1 MEEKIHQMRHFSDG
15 DYFDFF
21 ISHNGESAEEAR
33 ELYGI
38 LKEEY
43 PDCRIFLD
51 CMTDENG
58 KPFFADSLN
67 NAQYMRDALYIS
79 KVLIFVAKEQEHTFE
94 GYGNIATEIKDFY
107 GFQKKRFVNDRPDFN
122 IAHFGIFLCKSVD
135 WNNENN
141 LFDRDA
147 HHFSL
152 KRANSLSDLKGSIID
167 MVKRIFHDQNRFV
180 NDYAPQIYD
189 LTRSYYEKNKEFF
202 SVEDYIDP
210 TFSRDDEDR
219 NVNINFSELLRLIPD
234 NNIIISG
241 ENGGIGKTSLLK
253 KIFEYYLNGEDDST
267 KMVPIFVEANELCD
281 NSDIL
286 LRYVEKILFN
296 DRIDLMRD
304 TTTREMQIL
313 KTAFT
318 QKETKKSYLFLI
330 DGLNEIPAEDY
341 DEVLDQISNA
351 AEKYTSCRFVL
362 TSRSGSDDIS
372 TVLGRNS
379 IFCKLRPLDKDFV
392 KSYLSQRGKPL
403 LSTSITLYQILSIP
417 MYLKLYCDASDDQI
431 MSKGE
436 LVHSLFKRHAA
447 KADAAQDMMLRH
459 LLPYIAYR
467 MVVAG
472 KFNIDE
478 DALGALIGDFCD
490 SACADK
496 GYYSHYGKSFR
507 NQLAALDD
515 LKSAGGIKFDRYIDR
530 FNEYIVQSCRLL
542 RKTAGEHFEFT
553 HQIYRDFLC
562 AFYMR
567 QAFVLYGENGCR
579 NVFDIWSDRNYE
591 KDIREFLG
599 DLCADEGRPY
609 FDDQANCWNYDC
621 NENSALIKCLDRLR
635 QDHDPDEKWVVRII
649 THLLSYVRKADM
661 SGLDLSGLDLTMS
674 DLKATVMSRRHG
686 DKLYATNFSG
696 ARLNAENLF
705 REANYTHFVAACIND
720 REIATL
726 DAGGTLT
733 FWDRNMFNTQFI
745 RKFKIQSDDIKKMR
759 FSPDGKFIYAMTY
772 NKILR
777 IEYENGVKIE
787 TLMRSRQPL
796 QNIYVENGKVLF
808 TTVFNPFNKKPLDDP
823 DAPDEVDF
831 RFITGIAAINANKDT
846 LIFADTAGYYGM
858 RIFKRTE
865 EGFKEYR
872 FGYAQ
877 ILEECMLEIEEQLR
891 QWNVYNLFFDNP
903 GNKSDRRMYF
913 INKQNLFSDRS
924 TNFSDGINGIHK
936 EIVKQLGRRNV
947 ELVQS
952 GKLQRLRQITDKY
965 LKKLH
970 LMLQTNPNVTQLSGR
985 KLVSV
990 DASEDGKTF
999 LLSMQVVYEGNG
1011 RFLNK
1016 TWVLGEFNPETTEF
1030 RELVFNAHVQNVIA
1044 EYHGDEIVSIGYN
1057 KLSFYNKNK
1066 RLIRMLKTKDLMV
1079 GKLVRPQEGNS
1090 FFLAA
1095 HNYFYELD
1103 LATGNIIRGVPNL
1116 EPFDILTT
1124 DLCYAADDPEA
1135 LGFKVLHRTHN
1146 EDDDGLVS
1154 FYAMDGR
1161 VRRLSADM
1169 LKDVSVIK
1177 NTANT
1182 FVTSTKNKDYKVSYE
1197 KIICYED
1204 GVKID
1209 EKQTCYKLF
1218 VSGCD
1223 FTGVTGGIT
1232 ENEAAKKILNDYSAK
1247 TDFITPAVGTSGTA
1261 ADIGPAQEGT
1271 LLTSMPEGAAY
1282 FTAGRDVT
1290 LEPEHTY
1297 MIRQRRNKEEQKE
1310 ALRIAENYLL
1320 TDLTV
1325 VDFHI
1330 LNQVNELIYAT
1341 EDVIT
1346 RFVCAALSDTDEA
1359 FIRKRI
1365 WALYKEL
1372 GALNCFVYT
1381 APDLE
1386 PLRLFTLSARHGA
1399 PLLSNMLQTSVSH
1412 HSIKHKSK
1420 SDLTKELASFDY
1432 VSRIFAKHPALF
1444 TDYRPFNVVD
1454 AEENCDARANISG
1467 MLSTQNA
1474 EYFLITYRRDYTP
1487 EEVVDKYIRVM
1498 NIADDY
1504 RHIYH
1509 KVAHLSFPSRPRIIL
1524 HCEDYDQCRDVYEL
1538 LQAKG
1543 IALPCFTYDAFV
1555 GEFDY
1560 FTFDENGNYGMN
1572 FN

>member
-1 MEEKIHQMRHFSDG
+1 MEAKIHQMRHFSDG

-21 ISHNGESAEEAR
+21 ISHNGESAEEAKQ
-33 ELYGI
+33 LYGI

-43 PDCRIFLD
+43 PDSRIFLD
-51 CMTDENG
+51 CMTDQNG

-67 NAQYMRDALYIS
+67 NAQYMSEALYIS

-107 GFQKKRFVNDRPDFN
+107 GFQKKRFINDRPDFN
-122 IAHFGIFLCKSVD
+122 IAHFGIFLCKSVA
-135 WNNENN
+135 WNDPRN
-141 LFDRDA
+141 LFNTDA

-152 KRANSLSDLKGSIID
+152 KRADSLAELKGSIID
-167 MVKRIFHDQNRFV
+167 MVKRIFNDQNRFV
-180 NDYAPQIYD
+180 NDYAPLLFD
-189 LTRSYYEKNKEFF
+189 LSRAYYEKNRDFF
-202 SVEDYIDP
+202 AVEEYIDP
-210 TFSRDDEDR
+210 TFTREDKDGK
-219 NVNINFSELLRLIPD
+219 NFSSFSDLLRLIPSS
-234 NNIIISG
+234 NMVISG

-253 KIFEYYLNGEDDST
+253 KIFEYYLNNEDPNT
-267 KMVPIFVEANELCD
+267 RMVPIFVEANELCD

-286 LRYVEKILFN
+286 LRYVEKALFN
-296 DRIDLMRD
+296 DRLDLKRD
-304 TTTREMQIL
+304 TTTQEMQVL
-313 KTAFT
+313 RTAFT
-318 QKETKKSYLFLI
+318 QNEEQKSYLFLI
-330 DGLNEIPAEDY
+330 DGLNEIPAQDY
-341 DEVLDQISNA
+341 DKVLRQISNA
-351 AEKYTSCRFVL
+351 ADKYTACRFIV

-372 TVLGRNS
+372 AILGRNS
-379 IFCKLRPLDKDFV
+379 IFWKLRTLNKEFV
-392 KSYLSQRGKPL
+392 KTYLAQRGKPL
-403 LSTSITLYQILSIP
+403 HAAGPTLYDILSIP
-417 MYLKLYCDASDDQI
+417 MYLKLYCEAADDQI

-478 DALGALIGDFCD
+478 DILREYICDFCNTSGTD
-490 SACADK
+490 RA
-496 GYYSHYGKSFR
+496 YYSHYGESFR
-507 NQLAALDD
+507 SQLKPLYRAVKDDPFDLDCYVD
-515 LKSAGGIKFDRYIDR
+515 DFTKYIAK
-530 FNEYIVQSCRLL
+530 SCRLL
-542 RKTAGEHFEFT
+542 RKSAGEHFEFT

-562 AFYMR
+562 AFYMH
-567 QAFVLYGENGCR
+567 QAFILYAQNGCK
-579 NVFDIWSDRNYE
+579 NVFDIWNERNYE

-609 FDDQANCWNYDC
+609 FDEQAHCWNYDC
-621 NENSALIKCLDRLR
+621 NESSALIQCLDRLR
-635 QDHDPDEKWVVRII
+635 ADRHPGEKWVVRII

-661 SGLDLSGLDLTMS
+661 SGLDLSDLDLTMS

-696 ARLNAENLF
+696 AKLNAENLF

-726 DAGGTLT
+726 DAGGTLI

-772 NKILR
+772 NRILK
-777 IEYENGVKIE
+777 IEYENDVKLE
-787 TLMRSRQPL
+787 TVMRSHQPL
-796 QNIYVENGKVLF
+796 QNIFVEDGKVLF
-808 TTVFNPFNKKPLDDP
+808 TTVFNPFNKKPLDNP
-823 DAPDEVDF
+823 DTPDEVDF
-831 RFITGIAAINANKDT
+831 RFITGIAAINKSKDT

-891 QWNVYNLFFDNP
+891 QWKVYDLFFDNP
-903 GNKSDRRMYF
+903 ENKSDRRMYF

-924 TNFSDGINGIHK
+924 TNFSDGINGILS
-936 EIVKQLGRRNV
+936 EIVKQLSHRKL
-947 ELVQS
+947 ELVKS

-965 LKKLH
+965 LAKLH
-970 LMLQTNPNVTQLSGR
+970 LMLKENSNITQLSGR

-990 DASEDGKTF
+990 DASNDGKTF

-1016 TWVLGEFNPETTEF
+1016 TWVLAEFVPETMEF
-1030 RELVFNAHVQNVIA
+1030 RELVYNAHVQNVAA
-1044 EYHGDEIVSIGYN
+1044 EYHNGEIASIGYN
-1057 KLSFYNKNK
+1057 KLSFYGKDK
-1066 RLIRMLKTKDLMV
+1066 HLIRMLKTKDLAV
-1079 GKLVRPQEGNS
+1079 GKLVRPKEGNS

-1124 DLCYAADDPEA
+1124 DLCYATDDPES
-1135 LGFKVLHRTHN
+1135 LGFKVLHRMHS

-1154 FYAMDGR
+1154 FFTMDGR
-1161 VRRLSADM
+1161 VRRLSDDM
-1169 LKDVSVIK
+1169 LEDVPVIK

-1182 FVTSTKNKDYKVSYE
+1182 FVTSTENKDYKVSYE
-1197 KIICYED
+1197 KIVCYED
-1204 GVKID
+1204 GVKVD

-1218 VSGCD
+1218 ISGCD

-1232 ENEAAKKILNDYSAK
+1232 ENEVAKKILNDYSAK
-1247 TDFITPAVGTSGTA
+1247 TDFDTPATGTYGA
-1261 ADIGPAQEGT
+1261 QEDIAPMQEGT
-1271 LLTSMPEGAAY
+1271 PIPSMPEEGAY
-1282 FTAGRDVT
+1282 FTTGDDVM
-1290 LEPEHTY
+1290 LELEHTY
-1297 MIRQRRNKEEQKE
+1297 MIRERRNKDEQKE

-1325 VDFHI
+1325 TDFHI
-1330 LNQVNELIYAT
+1330 LNQINELIYAT

-1346 RFVCAALSDTDEA
+1346 RFVCAALPNTAES
-1359 FIRKRI
+1359 FVRQRI
-1365 WALYKEL
+1365 WVLYKKL
-1372 GALNCFVYT
+1372 GALNGLTYT
-1381 APDLE
+1381 AAGKE
-1386 PLRLFTLSARHGA
+1386 PLHLFTLSARYGA

-1412 HSIKHKSK
+1412 HSLKRKSK
-1420 SDLTKELASFDY
+1420 SDLIKELASFDY
-1432 VSRIFAKHPALF
+1432 VSKVWRKHPTLF

-1467 MLSTQNA
+1467 ILNTQNA
-1474 EYFLITYRRDYTP
+1474 AYFLITYRRDYTT

-1509 KVAHLSFPSRPRIIL
+1509 KVSHLSFDRRPQIIL
-1524 HCEDYDQCRDVYEL
+1524 HCEDLQQCRDVYDL
-1538 LQAKG
+1538 LREKG
-1543 IALPCFTYDAFV
+1543 IALPFFTYDAFV

-1560 FTFDENGNYGMN
+1560 FTFGENGNYGMN